1 MPPIVFVP
9 SIVPFLPLLLPS
21 ASHPAVPL
29 TNHRD
34 QCAVLRLLPPYR
46 WLLDAHN
53 EYYLPPSLKRGKAPA
68 ALSPV
73 DGDRLA
79 NQTSEYRSHQSIF
92 VHPETHRNALS
103 AYPDSTS
110 RLLYVPLTLL
120 SPLLEWS
127 G

>member
-9 SIVPFLPLLLPS
+9 SIVPFPPHLLPS
-21 ASHPAVPL
+21 ADHPAVPL

-34 QCAVLRLLPPYR
+34 QCAAPRLLPPHR
-46 WLLDAHN
+46 SLLDAHN

-68 ALSPV
+68 ALFPV
-73 DGDRLA
+73 DDDRLA
-79 NQTSEYRSHQSIF
+79 GQTSEYPSHQSIF

-110 RLLYVPLTLL
+110 RLLYVPLMLP
-120 SPLLEWS
+120 SPLVE
-127 G
+127 